1 MPRGSS
7 NSLINLDLG
16 ELSKP
21 ANTLILKV
29 SEAVNGLFA
38 PYQVKRIAKAK
49 AEAEAALTK
58 AHSEIEL
65 SDLQRRALHRYRQQD

>member
-7 NSLINLDLG
+7 NSLVNLDLG
-16 ELSKP
+16 KLSKP

-49 AEAEAALTK
+49 AEAALTK